1 MLTMSLSAICPIRT
15 CLGGLAFGEV
25 CCKVVGIIILD
36 LGISRH
42 HDDSL
47 GRTSL
52 F

>member
-1 MLTMSLSAICPIRT
+1 MLKVFLSAIFPVRT
-15 CLGGLAFGEV
+15 CLGSLAFGEV

-42 HDDSL
+42 EDDSL
-47 GRTSL
+47 GTTSL